1 LAVAQISTNVCPHD
15 CWDTC
20 SMKVTVDDTGKAVKI
35 RGDNEHPVTKGS
47 LCLKVNKYLDRVYHP
62 ERILY
67 PLKRVGP
74 KGEGHFERIS
84 WDEAIQT
91 ITNQFKESIQKYGAE
106 SVLPFS
112 YAGTYGLLN
121 YGSMDRRFFGK
132 MGASTLA
139 RTFCVAAG
147 GAALDETFGTKM
159 GMDPEDMVYSEL
171 IIAWGTNTIATNI
184 HQVPIIEEARKKGA
198 KLIVIDPY
206 KHETAQKADVYI
218 RINPG
223 TDSALALGM
232 MHILI
237 KENLID
243 HEYVHNYL
251 DGYDR
256 LKERVAAFTPEKVTS
271 ITGVDEKQIIEL
283 AHLYGKTKKSVIRC
297 GFGIQRHTNGGE
309 MVRSLA
315 ILPTLTGAWEAVGGG
330 FLLINWD
337 YGFNFNKLFGTDI
350 HTGNPREINCSQIAS
365 ALHDQDHPIHMMYV
379 YNSNPVGVA
388 PNTNRVIEGLLR
400 DDLYVVVHE
409 QFMTDTCQYADIILP
424 ATTSLEQTDIH
435 RSYWHLYIQLNEPA
449 IQPLGEAK
457 SNTETFRMLAKGMGY
472 TDPCFSDS
480 DEDLIRQVL
489 DTDHPLL
496 TGITYE
502 ALKEKKFI
510 KVHYQGEHF
519 MPFKDGFPTKT
530 GKVEVTSKQAEKN
543 GLDPLINYTP
553 IRDESVE
560 RSEQYPLH
568 FITPKA
574 KFFLN
579 STFANIDILKKR
591 EKEPV
596 LYMHPEDANL
606 RGIQDGD
613 EVSVFNNRGE
623 IHLPVK
629 LGDTSGPGVVI
640 SPINLWA
647 KRVNVTTSDEITDIG
662 GGATFYTNFVEVRK
676 AGHRDRSLV
685 PPDHLN

>member
-1 LAVAQISTNVCPHD
+1 
-15 CWDTC
+15 
-20 SMKVTVDDTGKAVKI
+20 MKVTVNDEGKAIKI
-35 RGDNEHPVTKGS
+35 RGNNEHPVTKGS
-47 LCLKVNKYLDRVYHP
+47 LCLKVNSYLDRVYHP

-67 PLKRVGP
+67 PMKRVGR
-74 KGEGHFERIS
+74 KGGGHFERIS
-84 WDEAIQT
+84 WDEAIKT
-91 ITNQFKESIQKYGAE
+91 VTDKFKETIHHYGAE
-106 SVLPFS
+106 AVLPFS
-112 YAGTYGLLN
+112 YGGTYGLLH

-147 GAALDETFGTKM
+147 GAALDETFGTKL

-184 HQVPIIEEARKKGA
+184 HQVPIMEEARKNGA
-198 KLIVIDPY
+198 KLVVIDPY
-206 KHETAQKADVYI
+206 QHETARKADLYL

-237 KENLID
+237 NENLVDYDYID
-243 HEYVHNYL
+243 QFL
-251 DGYDR
+251 DGFED
-256 LKERVAAFTPEKVTS
+256 LKERVADFTPERVS
-271 ITGVDEKQIIEL
+271 DITGIDQEQIVEL
-283 AHLYGKTKKSVIRC
+283 ARLYGQTKKSVIRC

-309 MVRSLA
+309 LVRSLA
-315 ILPTLTGAWEAVGGG
+315 ILPALTGAWEAVGGG

-365 ALHDQDHPIHMMYV
+365 ALHDQEKPIHIHMMYV

-388 PNTNRVIEGLLR
+388 PDTNKVISGLMR
-400 DDLYVVVHE
+400 DDLYTVVHE

-449 IQPLGEAK
+449 IKPLGEAK
-457 SNTETFRMLAKGMGY
+457 SNTETFRLLAKGMGY
-472 TDPCFSDS
+472 TDPCFFDS

-489 DTDHPLL
+489 DTNNPLL
-496 TGITYE
+496 EGITYE

-510 KVHYQGEHF
+510 KAKFEGEHF
-519 MPFKDGFPTKT
+519 MPFKDGFATKT
-530 GKVEVTSKQAEKN
+530 GKVEVTSKEAERK
-543 GLDPLINYTP
+543 GWDPLINYTP
-553 IRDESVE
+553 IQDEGRE
-560 RSEQYPLH
+560 HSEQFPLH
-568 FITPKA
+568 FLTPKA

-591 EKEPV
+591 EKDPI
-596 LYMHPEDANL
+596 LYMHPKDAHA
-606 RGIQDGD
+606 RGIKDGD
-613 EVSVFNNRGE
+613 EVTVFNNRGE
-623 IHLPVK
+623 INLPVSI
-629 LGDTSGPGVVI
+629 GETSGPGVVI

-647 KRVNVTTSDEITDIG
+647 KRVNLTTSDAITDIG
-662 GGATFYTNFVEVRK
+662 GGATFYTNFVEVK
-676 AGHRDRSLV
+676 KI
-685 PPDHLN
+685 